1 MCSNVKIIKQKKKE
15 KCFFN
20 YWFWKVLTRSNGL
33 LNVND
38 VNFIM
43 VGVLGSET
51 SLGTGEESLALA
63 LRAGGKVSYKKYNL
77 LLYCWHL
84 FPITLII
91 ANSAFLS
98 FGRWVCDPE
107 QPLRNFRWVMKKSST
122 LKRSGDELKKINFQL
137 WAKSF
142 VLIFI
147 WCFSVTRLV
156 IRNFVYLTLDHWY
169 KCLILQKSVEN
180 RNVIQLLY
188 RHYLTLEHYYKCLIL
203 QKSVERRLNLFLVV

>member
-84 FPITLII
+84 FPITLIS

-107 QPLRNFRWVMKKSST
+107 QPLRSFRRCNGMCNPQQMSSHIQIRRLCVTKVYLFGFVFQWPGQWVMT
-122 LKRSGDELKKINFQL
+122 F
-137 WAKSF
+137 
-142 VLIFI
+142 LIDT
-147 WCFSVTRLV
+147 W
-156 IRNFVYLTLDHWY
+156 
-169 KCLILQKSVEN
+169 Q
-180 RNVIQLLY
+180 
-188 RHYLTLEHYYKCLIL
+188 
-203 QKSVERRLNLFLVV
+203 